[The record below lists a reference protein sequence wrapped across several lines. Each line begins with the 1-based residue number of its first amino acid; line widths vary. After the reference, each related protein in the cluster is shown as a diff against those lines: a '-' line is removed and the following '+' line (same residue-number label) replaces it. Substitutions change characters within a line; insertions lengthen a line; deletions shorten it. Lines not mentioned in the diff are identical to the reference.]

1 MIFDLAAFLEEEG
14 VGRRFVQLQPT
25 QTFFSQGDSADAI
38 FYLRAGRAKLTV
50 VSPGGKEATIALLAS
65 REFIGEESLAGVGA
79 LYLATATAIETCSA
93 LRIERKEMIRVMQ
106 AESDFSEMFLKF
118 LLTRSMRTQADLV
131 DQLFNSSE
139 KRLARILLILSEFGE
154 QSKPEHFVLHIT
166 QEALAEMVG
175 TTRSRVSTFMNRFR
189 ELGLI
194 DYNGGIR
201 VHKSLLNIILHD
213 QLPEQNSSQPADHPR
228 GPVRN
233 ARRAMRA

>member
-1 MIFDLAAFLEEEG
+1 MIFDLATFLDQEG
-14 VGRRFVQLQPT
+14 VGRRFIKLQPT
-25 QTFFSQGDSADAI
+25 QIFFSQGDSADAI

-65 REFIGEESLAGVGA
+65 REFIGEESLASRGA
-79 LYLATATAIETCSA
+79 LYLATATAIEICSA
-93 LRIERKEMIRVMQ
+93 LKIEREEMIRAMYE
-106 AESDFSEMFLKF
+106 ESDFSEMFWKF

-154 QSKPEHFVLHIT
+154 PDNTEHLVPHIT
-166 QEALAEMVG
+166 QQALAEMVG
-175 TTRSRVSTFMNRFR
+175 TTRSRVSTFMNHFR

-201 VHKSLLNIILHD
+201 VHKSLLNVILHD
-213 QLPEQNSSQPADHPR
+213 QLPEQNSSQSADHPPR
-228 GPVRN
+228 PVRI
-233 ARRAMRA
+233 ARRAKRA